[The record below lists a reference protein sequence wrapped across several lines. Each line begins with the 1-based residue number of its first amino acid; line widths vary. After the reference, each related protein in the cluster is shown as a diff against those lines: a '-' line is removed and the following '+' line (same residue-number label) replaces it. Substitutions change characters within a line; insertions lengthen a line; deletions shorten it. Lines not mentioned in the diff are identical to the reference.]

1 MKKTIIVLFAI
12 CFLSCNKYSSEVNK
26 ALKISG
32 DNKEELIKVLT
43 HYKNQ
48 DNKEKLKAAK
58 FLISNLPYNYAY
70 DTTNLYKYHIV
81 YKTIDSIKKLK
92 NKIDL
97 NTYINKFWDSF
108 KISVNPYENI
118 YSKSVIEDIKIIKSD
133 FLIKSIDLAYAS
145 WKSNPYTKDSVSF
158 DDFCEY
164 VLPYRQI
171 QGKSIEN
178 WRGFFTKNNKNHFSN
193 SYPIPFTKACDSL
206 FDQYKDY
213 RFNYHLAE
221 GLPILKF
228 EDFIKIKEGK
238 CTVKSWL
245 NTYIVNAE
253 GIPMAT
259 DFVPTWG
266 NKEDNHQW
274 NALIYGGKT
283 IYFESFWEKNH
294 SWQYNNSIINNLFN
308 DDWSGKIRL
317 PKVYRNTFSTH
328 IVGPISDRRVKIE
341 DIPILFRN
349 IKKKDVSDEY
359 FNTVDLEIEL
369 TKIPFKNTY
378 YVYLCV
384 LGVNKQ
390 WIPVQWG
397 EINKKRVTFKK
408 MGKDIVYQSG
418 YYKNGRIIPIGNPFH
433 LDRDGKKKAF
443 IPDKMQ
449 QAVVIKRKYPEKR
462 GLLKEASLIKGSLI
476 QASNNKDFRNAVT
489 LKEINFKQ
497 ELRPYEI
504 TVTSKKKYRYYRLY
518 SKNRI
523 TIRKIDLYSKDN
535 EGKKNL
541 LKGKHIS
548 NQSKEIDSITWK
560 GIDLGKPKYISMIS
574 FSPLN
579 NLNHV
584 LRGNN
589 YELFYIDKGIFVSLG
604 KKKAD
609 SSYELK
615 FDNVPKNALLYL
627 QCLDE
632 GRQERIFTY
641 KKDKQI
647 WY

>member
-1 MKKTIIVLFAI
+1 M
-12 CFLSCNKYSSEVNK
+12 
-26 ALKISG
+26 
-32 DNKEELIKVLT
+32 IK
-43 HYKNQ
+43 N
-48 DNKEKLKAAK
+48 
-58 FLISNLPYNYAY
+58 
-70 DTTNLYKYHIV
+70 
-81 YKTIDSIKKLK
+81 
-92 NKIDL
+92 
-97 NTYINKFWDSF
+97 
-108 KISVNPYENI
+108 
-118 YSKSVIEDIKIIKSD
+118 
-133 FLIKSIDLAYAS
+133 IDLAYAS
-145 WKSNPYTKDSVSF
+145 WKTNPYTKDSVSF

-178 WRGFFTKNNKNHFSN
+178 WRAFFTKNNKNHFSN
-193 SYPIPFTKACDSL
+193 SYPISFTKACDSL
-206 FDQYKDY
+206 FEQYKDY
-213 RFNYHLAE
+213 KFNYSLAE

-228 EDFIKIKEGK
+228 KDFIKIKEGK

-245 NTYIVNAE
+245 NTHIVNAE

-259 DFVPTWG
+259 DFVPAWG

-328 IVGPISDRRVKIE
+328 IVGPISDSRVKIE

-359 FNTVDLEIEL
+359 FNTVNLEIEL
-369 TKIPFKNTY
+369 TNIPFKNTY

-397 EINKKRVTFKK
+397 KINKKYVRFKK
-408 MGKDIVYQSG
+408 MGTDIVYQSG

-433 LDRDGKKKAF
+433 LDHDGKKKEF
-443 IPDKMQ
+443 ILDKMQ
-449 QAVVIKRKYPEKR
+449 QVVVIKRKYPEKI

-489 LKEINFKQ
+489 LKEINFKP

-535 EGKKNL
+535 KVKKNL

-560 GIDLGKPKYISMIS
+560 GVDLGKPKNISMIS

-604 KKKAD
+604 RKKAD

-615 FDNVPKNALLYL
+615 IDNVPKNALLYL

-641 KKDKQI
+641 KNGKQI